1 MNDNGQRTVA
11 FVLPSLGGGGA
22 ERVTLNYL
30 ANLDDDRLHMVLI
43 SFTASGRQKEAVPPH
58 IEHINLEQ
66 PRLRAVIPALFQHLY
81 KLRPDII
88 YSTIQHTNVAVLAL
102 RPFMLWRPKV
112 IIREPNLPSRQLPV
126 LSFSKSLFAAYRILY
141 PQADRVV
148 APSQQIIAELI
159 QDFRIETAC
168 TKTLANPV
176 NVAGIRQM
184 ASPVLRESGV
194 GLRLVSAGS
203 LTAQKGF
210 DRLLRSFAAMPAD
223 SHLTIMGAGPL
234 MNELQGLA
242 VTLDCRSRV
251 SFAGFVENPW
261 PYFAGADAFLLA
273 SKWEGMPNVALEALA
288 CGVPVIGS
296 REAGGLGEVAAET
309 GAASVSLAEPGVEMN
324 NAVATVMRNEAMIL
338 RPSLLPE
345 RFYEGVAAKALAE
358 ILTAM

>member
-1 MNDNGQRTVA
+1 MNNGRRRAVV
-11 FVLPSLGGGGA
+11 FVLPGLAGGGA

-30 ANLDDDRLHMVLI
+30 ANLDDHRLRPILI
-43 SFTASGRQKEAVPPH
+43 SFAASSQQLDAVPPH
-58 IEHINLEQ
+58 IEHINLGQ
-66 PRLRAVIPALFQHLY
+66 ARLRAVVPALFALFY

-126 LSFSKSLFAAYRILY
+126 LNFSKSLVAAYRLLY
-141 PQADRVV
+141 PRADRII
-148 APSQQIIAELI
+148 APSRQIIAELI
-159 QDFRIETAC
+159 EDFRIEPART
-168 TKTLANPV
+168 TTLANPV
-176 NVAGIRQM
+176 NVDLVRRM
-184 ASPVLRESGV
+184 ASPVVRQRGV

-203 LTAQKGF
+203 LTKQKGF
-210 DRLLRSFAAMPAD
+210 DRLLRSFAEMPAE
-223 SHLTIMGAGPL
+223 SHLTILGAGPL
-234 MNELQGLA
+234 MEQLHNLVVELGCQ
-242 VTLDCRSRV
+242 SRV
-251 SFAGFVENPW
+251 NFTGFVENPW

-309 GAASVSLAEPGVEMN
+309 DAASVSLAEPGVEMN
-324 NAVATVMRNEAMIL
+324 NVAAGVMRNEAMIL

-345 RFYEGVAAKALAE
+345 RFHEGMAAKALAE
-358 ILTAM
+358 ILMAM